1 MKKNGSMYFF
11 YVVVCLVIVAIAIIT
26 LAMKSELTSFVGI
39 ADAKEI
45 VINVQS
51 AVEIKKVRVGPGQV
65 VKEGDTLVEINNVS
79 VNNRELDIKISSI
92 THEIEELKTRK
103 NAHVNLS
110 RSEVRQLKSQQ
121 DERKIQIAAEIQQLE
136 SEYEINR
143 NLISDL
149 KSIKKETVPVN
160 DSKIQNNPI
169 TLKIENL
176 KRELARIQDSS
187 QITLERLHNEQSVS
201 GDPINDQVRQL
212 EDELKMLESQKLDM
226 FILARISG
234 MIGTVDFKEG
244 EKVAPFTPI
253 LTLHTISPSFIRG
266 YIHEN
271 AYSKVELGKKVIIS
285 SLDVKKI
292 KISGEV
298 IGVGSRIVEYP
309 VRLRKYP
316 DLQMWGREVTIKIPE
331 GNKLLL
337 GEKVAISIPSENA
350 GIMKYIKR

>member
-11 YVVVCLVIVAIAIIT
+11 YIVISITIVAMAVIT
-26 LAMKSELTSFVGI
+26 LAMRNESTSFAGI

-51 AVEIKKVRVGPGQV
+51 AVEIKKIRVGPGQV
-65 VKEGDTLVEINNVS
+65 VNEGDTLVEINNVS
-79 VNNRELDIKISSI
+79 ENNRDLDIKISSI
-92 THEIEELKTRK
+92 RHEIDELNTRK

-121 DERKIQIAAEIQQLE
+121 EERKNQITAQIQQLE

-143 NLISDL
+143 NLMSDL
-149 KSIKKETVPVN
+149 KSIKKETAAVN
-160 DSKIQNNPI
+160 ENSIPNNPI
-169 TLKIENL
+169 TLKIDNL
-176 KRELARIQDSS
+176 KKELKRIQDSS
-187 QITLERLHNEQSVS
+187 QITLDRLHNEQSVS
-201 GDPINDQVRQL
+201 GDPFNDQVRQL

-244 EKVAPFTPI
+244 EKVSPFTPI
-253 LTLHTISPSFIRG
+253 LTLHAISPSFIRG

-271 AYSKVELGKKVIIS
+271 SYSKVEIGKKVLIS
-285 SLDVKKI
+285 SMDVKKL
-292 KISGEV
+292 KIFGEV

-309 VRLRKYP
+309 MRLRKYP
-316 DLQMWGREVTIKIPE
+316 DLQLWGREVTIKIPD

-337 GEKVAISIPSENA
+337 GEKVSISIPSDKS
-350 GIMKYIKR
+350 GL

>member
-1 MKKNGSMYFF
+1 
-11 YVVVCLVIVAIAIIT
+11 
-26 LAMKSELTSFVGI
+26 
-39 ADAKEI
+39 
-45 VINVQS
+45 
-51 AVEIKKVRVGPGQV
+51 
-65 VKEGDTLVEINNVS
+65 
-79 VNNRELDIKISSI
+79 
-92 THEIEELKTRK
+92 
-103 NAHVNLS
+103 
-110 RSEVRQLKSQQ
+110 
-121 DERKIQIAAEIQQLE
+121 
-136 SEYEINR
+136 
-143 NLISDL
+143 
-149 KSIKKETVPVN
+149 
-160 DSKIQNNPI
+160 
-169 TLKIENL
+169 
-176 KRELARIQDSS
+176 
-187 QITLERLHNEQSVS
+187 
-201 GDPINDQVRQL
+201 
-212 EDELKMLESQKLDM
+212 M